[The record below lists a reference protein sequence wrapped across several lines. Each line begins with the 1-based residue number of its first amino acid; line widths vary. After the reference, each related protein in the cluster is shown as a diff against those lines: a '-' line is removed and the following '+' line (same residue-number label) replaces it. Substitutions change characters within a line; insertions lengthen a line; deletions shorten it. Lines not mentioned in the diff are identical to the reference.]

1 MELDAAIEW
10 AEDRLLST
18 TRDAIDDRVEV
29 AEHEVLLGLSPAAL
43 ERVEQRLER
52 QRWAA
57 GDVVVA
63 RGEPADALLLIV
75 RGTVSVTV
83 PRPGIGPRRLATL
96 SAGMT
101 VGELSFLGGE
111 ERTADVV
118 ADTDVEVRV
127 LHIDRFR
134 ELQAIDPSSA
144 GVLLENLL
152 AILAR
157 TARRMTDEIALLA
170 S

>member
-1 MELDAAIEW
+1 
-10 AEDRLLST
+10 
-18 TRDAIDDRVEV
+18 
-29 AEHEVLLGLSPAAL
+29 
-43 ERVEQRLER
+43 
-52 QRWAA
+52 
-57 GDVVVA
+57 
-63 RGEPADALLLIV
+63 
-75 RGTVSVTV
+75 
-83 PRPGIGPRRLATL
+83 
-96 SAGMT
+96 MT

-152 AILAR
+152 GILAR